1 MTVGVPEQIYGRDLE
16 NSVLWGVNLRRALFR
31 DADLSGARFFHTF
44 WSDVSIDGVVRNLV
58 VNGVD
63 VTDYVNSR
71 DRWYP
76 LRTQLEPTSAEA
88 LRSVWSALQAEWA
101 ICLGRIESMG
111 PAAALTS
118 VNGEWSPRDTL
129 RHLVFAMDKWF
140 SWPILGERTFSPLG
154 LPNSESTAREWPGL
168 DVDCVPTM
176 QEVLAVRAD
185 RNERFSDHL
194 QTIDLDALPETVDVP
209 ENGVMPT
216 AMCFHAVLEE
226 EFEHLRYTL
235 RDLDIAARRD
245 SLIPGDPHPES

>member
-1 MTVGVPEQIYGRDLE
+1 MAVPEEIYGRDLE
-16 NSVLWGVNLRRALFR
+16 NAVLWGVNLRRALFR

-63 VTDYVNSR
+63 VTDYVNAH

-88 LRSVWSALQAEWA
+88 LRSVWGALQAEWEM
-101 ICLGRIESMG
+101 CLARIESMG
-111 PAAALTS
+111 PAAALKS

-129 RHLVFAMDKWF
+129 RHLIFAMDKWF
-140 SWPILGERTFSPLG
+140 TCPILGEHGFSPVG
-154 LPNSESTAREWPGL
+154 LPNTESEERDWPGL
-168 DVDCVPTM
+168 DRDVEPGM
-176 QEVLAVRAD
+176 EEVLAVRAD
-185 RNERFSDHL
+185 RNGRFATFL
-194 QTIDLDALPETVDVP
+194 QTIDFDALPETVEVP
-209 ENGVMPT
+209 ENGPMPT

-235 RDLDIAARRD
+235 RDMELA
-245 SLIPGDPHPES
+245 SGGLT